1 MVVLCEIGESLYFT
15 FFKMLYYSRGPINRN
30 AFFFLDKNNAN
41 SLAMFFGENRIVLVT
56 SKEIQSY

>member
-1 MVVLCEIGESLYFT
+1 MSELIIDADECAYCLG
-15 FFKMLYYSRGPINRN
+15 YSRGPINRN

>member
-1 MVVLCEIGESLYFT
+1 MT
-15 FFKMLYYSRGPINRN
+15 KYSRGPINRN